1 MQPTYVTSVAYVQG
15 SFPLNTSSPA
25 LAVRVSEEAVL
36 QCQSLL
42 KQLQPFI
49 SCQHL
54 FFSWGLA
61 GQRAFVSLTPEPQ
74 QSSLSLFFA
83 RHSGRTILPG
93 CHVENIFH
101 ILSFSDW
108 PKSMNNLLFIC
119 SKASCFQVPT
129 LNHSSSILH
138 DREGIQSDCNLQ
150 YTSSRKPTAPKKAML
165 PSCWLV
171 LFC

>member
-1 MQPTYVTSVAYVQG
+1 MVSKIPG
-15 SFPLNTSSPA
+15 RLGFP
-25 LAVRVSEEAVL
+25 VRVRCVISATHLRNISGICTRVFPFEHIQPSTGSQGVRRSCA
-36 QCQSLL
+36 SLL

-61 GQRAFVSLTPEPQ
+61 GQKAFVSLTPEPQ

-108 PKSMNNLLFIC
+108 PKSMNNLLF
-119 SKASCFQVPT
+119 
-129 LNHSSSILH
+129 
-138 DREGIQSDCNLQ
+138 NLFK
-150 YTSSRKPTAPKKAML
+150 SF
-165 PSCWLV
+165 
-171 LFC
+171 LFSGPHFKSFFFHIAW